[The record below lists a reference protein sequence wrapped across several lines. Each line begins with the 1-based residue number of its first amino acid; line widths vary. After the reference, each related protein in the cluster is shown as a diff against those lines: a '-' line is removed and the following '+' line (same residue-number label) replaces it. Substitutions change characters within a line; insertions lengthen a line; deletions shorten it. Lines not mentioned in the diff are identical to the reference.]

1 MTMKTKNNINKFIEE
16 SYPWAQEHTLNDKL
30 VMPRKIKIKVLDFP
44 QFYSK
49 PIEEV
54 KKHLEENCIK
64 RLPDLRIM
72 AEIWNDI
79 DSYPELKQFNWQYNF
94 FFGSTLRD
102 GYGFWRVPRV
112 LWVGGGFLRSADW
125 LGRVWDSR
133 CRVVLLDDSA
143 IDSLPSLSYD
153 PLNLAALEKR
163 VAELEAWKEKVE
175 KIAKLMTRS
184 LLSAGGGGLKTTGF
198 RKGGME
204 VSTSRI
210 LFACSIQSISKEVH
224 CRGEKRTSGAREVR
238 CSNRYDKNL
247 A

>member
-54 KKHLEENCIK
+54 KKHLEENYIK

-102 GYGFWRVPRV
+102 GYGRWYVPRV
-112 LWVGGGFLRSADW
+112 FLVGGIFARYAYW
-125 LGRVWDSR
+125 LGFDWRST

-143 IDSLPSLSYD
+143 ALSSSTILP
-153 PLNLAALEKR
+153 
-163 VAELEAWKEKVE
+163 
-175 KIAKLMTRS
+175 
-184 LLSAGGGGLKTTGF
+184 
-198 RKGGME
+198 
-204 VSTSRI
+204 
-210 LFACSIQSISKEVH
+210 
-224 CRGEKRTSGAREVR
+224 R
-238 CSNRYDKNL
+238 CPPRRFCH
-247 A
+247 